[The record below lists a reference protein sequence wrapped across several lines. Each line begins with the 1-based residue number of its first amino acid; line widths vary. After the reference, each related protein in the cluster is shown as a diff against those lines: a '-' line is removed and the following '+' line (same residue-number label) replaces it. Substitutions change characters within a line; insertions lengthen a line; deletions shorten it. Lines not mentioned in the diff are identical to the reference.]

1 MIPNGRI
8 RRLLMACLLAA
19 ALSAPLRADPPPFP
33 DDAESA
39 AGVQTLQWEALP
51 VQILEGE
58 PQGDF
63 CLDLR
68 FSQTEF
74 TVGEPVAVEITACFP
89 GEIDDAL
96 LDLPVFADEA
106 FEFEDPATEGEPA
119 GDFLCIP
126 LERGEALA
134 ERTCRIVDGKPHT
147 TLSIRKTLVARSP
160 GMFTIPE
167 STLLIA
173 SPEEEAENVSSGD
186 DSQERSSGAA
196 GMRIVRSEAVTLT
209 VFPVFEEAK
218 TAGEAGGSPKVVS
231 PDGREA
237 GSSAEEET
245 TVQKKPDAPDK
256 EPPDTAVRT
265 GTRCFP
271 SEAVLLL
278 VPLLSLPLLR
288 RSRPEK
294 AIHSEESRSDKA
306 FAVFKRRIGLI
317 RSSRF
322 SDSRLYVLLL
332 EALAGYGCDKLD
344 LQGSIP
350 GFPELEKLLAER
362 GGDPVTLA
370 ALGDIFS
377 RCEEVK
383 RGRAPRPD
391 RPLDALA
398 AEAYRLVRDLD
409 AVLALDAQSP
419 RSST

>member
-1 MIPNGRI
+1 MNPNGRI
-8 RRLLMACLLAA
+8 RHFLTACLLAA
-19 ALSAPLRADPPPFP
+19 ALSTPLRADPPPFP
-33 DDAESA
+33 DEAESA
-39 AGVQTLQWEALP
+39 AGVQTFQWEALP

-58 PQGDF
+58 SRGDF

-68 FSQTEF
+68 FSRTEF

-106 FEFEDPATEGEPA
+106 FEFEDPAPEGEPE

-160 GMFTIPE
+160 GTFIIPE
-167 STLLIA
+167 ATLLVA
-173 SPEEEAENVSSGD
+173 SAVKEAESASSGD
-186 DSQERSSGAA
+186 DLQEQPGGAA
-196 GMRIVRSEAVTLT
+196 EMRIVRSETVTLIVLPVLEET
-209 VFPVFEEAK
+209 V
-218 TAGEAGGSPKVVS
+218 TTDRAGDSPKEAS
-231 PDGREA
+231 PDNREA
-237 GSSAEEET
+237 GASAEEET
-245 TVQKKPDAPDK
+245 TVQKEPDAPGQ
-256 EPPDTAVRT
+256 EPPGTAVQT
-265 GTRCFP
+265 GAWCFP
-271 SEAVLLL
+271 SEAVLIL

-294 AIHSEESRSDKA
+294 VIHSEESRSDKA
-306 FAVFKRRIGLI
+306 FDVFKRRIGLI

-344 LQGSIP
+344 LQGGTP
-350 GFPELEKLLAER
+350 GYPELEKLLAER
-362 GGDPVTLA
+362 GGDPATLA

-383 RGRAPRPD
+383 RGEAPRPD

-398 AEAYRLVRDLD
+398 AEAYRLVRNLD
-409 AVLALDAQSP
+409 AVLVPDAQSP
-419 RSST
+419 RSS

>member
-1 MIPNGRI
+1 MNPNGRI
-8 RRLLMACLLAA
+8 RRLLTACLLAA
-19 ALSAPLRADPPPFP
+19 ALSTPLRADPPPFP
-33 DDAESA
+33 DEAEST

-58 PQGDF
+58 SLGDF

-68 FSQTEF
+68 FSRTEF

-106 FEFEDPATEGEPA
+106 FEFEDPAPEGEPA
-119 GDFLCIP
+119 GDYLCLP

-134 ERTCRIVDGKPHT
+134 EKTCRIVDGKPHT

-160 GMFTIPE
+160 GTFTIPE

-173 SPEEEAENVSSGD
+173 SPEEETESASSGD
-186 DSQERSSGAA
+186 DLQELPSEAA
-196 GMRIVRSEAVTLT
+196 GMRIVRAEAVTLI
-209 VFPVFEEAK
+209 VLPVFEEAIA
-218 TAGEAGGSPKVVS
+218 TNGTGDSPKEAS
-231 PDGREA
+231 PDNRET
-237 GSSAEEET
+237 GTGAEEET
-245 TVQKKPDAPDK
+245 TVRKKPDVPGK
-256 EPPDTAVRT
+256 EPPDTAVQT
-265 GTRCFP
+265 GAWCFP

-294 AIHSEESRSDKA
+294 VIHAEESRSDKA
-306 FAVFKRRIGLI
+306 FDVFKRRIGLI

-344 LQGSIP
+344 LQGGTP
-350 GFPELEKLLAER
+350 GYPELEKLLVER
-362 GGDPVTLA
+362 GGDPATLA
-370 ALGDIFS
+370 ALGDIFT

-383 RGRAPRPD
+383 RGGAPRPD

-398 AEAYRLVRDLD
+398 AEAYRLVRNLD
-409 AVLALDAQSP
+409 AVLAPDAQSP
-419 RSST
+419 RSS